1 MPRCP
6 YCDAEYTLGE
16 IYCKSCNEDLST
28 LDLQPVS
35 ADPEPPETLQ
45 VFTPPPPR
53 LAQPATPSDAESFR
67 PPPVDVPEVPPVP
80 QVLLLPSAPQPSG
93 EHSLTTAMPAPAVG
107 PVCPNCGMTNEKD
120 SKFCD
125 GCGKPLGGNCPRCQE
140 ANRPGAKF
148 CQHCGHRLGE
158 ATPVAAPL
166 LPPAGPPPHID
177 RVSAKR
183 PYTLVVL
190 NKEGQELARFLLRE
204 GVNQIGAKSAG
215 EGILPDVDLS
225 GVDQQQVV
233 SRRHAIFRVVGDH
246 VTLADCGSTNGTRV
260 DGTKITTDEVP
271 VDERSSI
278 VFGNLD
284 ARLVR
289 G

>member
-6 YCDAEYTLGE
+6 YCDAEYTPGE
-16 IYCKSCNEDLST
+16 ISCKSCWADLSS
-28 LDLQPVS
+28 LDRQPVS
-35 ADPEPPETLQ
+35 GAPEPPEALP
-45 VFTPPPPR
+45 VFTSLAPQPA
-53 LAQPATPSDAESFR
+53 AQPDDDESLRDA
-67 PPPVDVPEVPPVP
+67 PVDVPAVPPVP
-80 QVLLLPSAPQPSG
+80 QPPLPPSATQSLVPPS
-93 EHSLTTAMPAPAVG
+93 STTPMPASAVG
-107 PVCPNCGMTNEKD
+107 PVCPSCGMTNEKD

-125 GCGKPLGGNCPRCQE
+125 GCGKPLGGNCPSCQG

-148 CQHCGHRLGE
+148 CQHCGHRLGDT
-158 ATPVAAPL
+158 TPVAAPL
-166 LPPAGPPPHID
+166 PPPAGPPTHID

-204 GVNQIGAKSAG
+204 GVNQIGAKSVG
-215 EGILPDVDLS
+215 EGILPDVDFS
-225 GVDQQQVV
+225 GVDLLQVI
-233 SRRHAIFRVVGDH
+233 SRRHAILRVAGDR

-260 DGTKITTDEVP
+260 DGTKITTVEVP

-278 VFGNLD
+278 VFGNLH

-289 G
+289 A